1 MRNIPIVTK
10 NLLIVNVVAFIVCYF
25 FGKDASGNFML
36 NDILGLHFFMA
47 SDFHVYQLIT
57 YMFMHGGFEHIIFN
71 MFALWMFGCVVERVW
86 GAKKFLFYYI
96 ACGVGAGLF
105 QEAAQYVSYLYN
117 DFSAYQFIVD
127 ANGARLPMGDYLNLW
142 TTVGASGAIYGIL
155 LAFGMTFPD
164 VKVFIIPIPFPVKAK
179 WLIIGYAVIEV
190 ASAMAMP
197 GDGVA
202 HLAHLGGM
210 VVGFFLI
217 RYWRKNNGLGAAGG
231 RYTRGWQTFKVQKGG
246 AKPEQND
253 NMTSSTGNPDW
264 DYNARKK
271 QNQEETDRILDKIR
285 RSGYDSLTAEEKKH
299 LFNNK

>member
-1 MRNIPIVTK
+1 
-10 NLLIVNVVAFIVCYF
+10 
-25 FGKDASGNFML
+25 
-36 NDILGLHFFMA
+36 
-47 SDFHVYQLIT
+47 
-57 YMFMHGGFEHIIFN
+57 
-71 MFALWMFGCVVERVW
+71 
-86 GAKKFLFYYI
+86 
-96 ACGVGAGLF
+96 
-105 QEAAQYVSYLYN
+105 
-117 DFSAYQFIVD
+117 
-127 ANGARLPMGDYLNLW
+127 
-142 TTVGASGAIYGIL
+142 
-155 LAFGMTFPD
+155 MTFPD

-190 ASAMAMP
+190 TSAMAMP

-231 RYTRGWQTFKVQKGG
+231 RYTRGWQTFKVRKGG

-264 DYNARKK
+264 EYNARKK

>member
-1 MRNIPIVTK
+1 MGSQEVP
-10 NLLIVNVVAFIVCYF
+10 
-25 FGKDASGNFML
+25 
-36 NDILGLHFFMA
+36 
-47 SDFHVYQLIT
+47 
-57 YMFMHGGFEHIIFN
+57 
-71 MFALWMFGCVVERVW
+71 
-86 GAKKFLFYYI
+86 FYYI

-127 ANGARLPMGDYLNLW
+127 ANGTRLPMGDYLNLW

-217 RYWRKNNGLGAAGG
+217 RYWRKNYGLGAASG
-231 RYTRGWQTFKVQKGG
+231 RYTRSWQTFKVHKGG
-246 AKPEQND
+246 AKPEQDD